1 MVNVADWKE
10 LEEMLEHSKNIIL
23 VFDVEG
29 TCPRE
34 TIIRPA
40 LAMAR

>member
-1 MVNVADWKE
+1 MVNVADWEE
-10 LEEMLEHSKNIIL
+10 LEEMLEHSI
-23 VFDVEG
+23 
-29 TCPRE
+29 E